1 MKSEDKK
8 EFAGIMVAMG
18 ENFNAKITKEGLKIR
33 FEALAEF
40 AIDQVKYACMELIK
54 NRVYPGMPTTGEI
67 RAAMVENRQVSIED
81 VATVRLNEIMGK
93 IREVGSYGSPKW
105 DDPIVADLLSRR
117 WRWASLCE
125 MTEKEHKWFAKE
137 FVEAYRAAVNSGG
150 GKELIKIDNEK
161 IKGLLAGIGK

>member
-1 MKSEDKK
+1 MKTEDKK
-8 EFAGIMVAMG
+8 EFAGIMMAMG

-40 AIDQVKYACMELIK
+40 TIEQVKCACMELVK

-67 RAAMVENRQVSIED
+67 RAAMVECQKQATVED
-81 VATVRLNEIMGK
+81 IAMVRLNEIMGQ
-93 IREVGSYGSPKW
+93 IRSVGSYGSPVW
-105 DDPIVADLLSRR
+105 GDPIVTDLLSRR

-137 FVEAYRAAVNSGG
+137 FVEAYRAAVNSGYG
-150 GKELIKIDNEK
+150 GTIKIEDTR